1 MKTYDFHHLNHI
13 KIQQHSKKALWTTLI
28 LTLFFTIVE
37 IVGGILS
44 NSLALL
50 SDSAHM
56 LSDVFALGL
65 SMTAIYLSTRNPTKK
80 YTFGFL
86 RFEIIAS
93 FINGLALIVISLG
106 IFIEGIKRIIT
117 PTEIDFTLM
126 LTVAIIGLIVNIVL
140 TIVLSRSTKK
150 EENLN
155 ITECTMAFYRGFIK
169 FCRGYYLCFIN
180 LYNRYDDHRPD
191 HQYDNWRRYFC
202 WWYKNYL

>member
-65 SMTAIYLSTRNPTKK
+65 SMTAILFIYSKSNKK
-80 YTFGFL
+80 IHIWIL
-86 RFEIIAS
+86 EI
-93 FINGLALIVISLG
+93 
-106 IFIEGIKRIIT
+106 
-117 PTEIDFTLM
+117 
-126 LTVAIIGLIVNIVL
+126 
-140 TIVLSRSTKK
+140 
-150 EENLN
+150 
-155 ITECTMAFYRGFIK
+155 
-169 FCRGYYLCFIN
+169 
-180 LYNRYDDHRPD
+180 
-191 HQYDNWRRYFC
+191 
-202 WWYKNYL
+202 